1 MLDVNLYTLN
11 FVRSTNEPD
20 KLFLIQEATGEPV
33 YFRLRAP
40 EGSGE
45 TRTELYHAA
54 TLAPLGV
61 FQHLSSKLKLI
72 SLTNPSSTIEL
83 KNSGYINFEWTF
95 YFDKI
100 LKFCW
105 RKDIV
110 GMAGNKRGY
119 TCWMSRK
126 PDPDYPCAIYR
137 PGSSTVPPSCQFLDF
152 NIRRIEN
159 LHDPRGLEF
168 AIILA
173 LLGFTEAVADHDRSP
188 PTSPLDSQRQI
199 TAIEANELR
208 VTENS
213 STSELVAQGHKLFED
228 PLFLYLSVHAPSPKT
243 FKRATA
249 VAEQIKRDRLKRHGE
264 ELYQYLVDDIMS
276 HEISTGKPSSSG
288 SSCTNSSKSSS
299 LKVYLSRTPLDE
311 LLPKS
316 ATSSKSNQKSGR
328 SSLRVQKPQLP
339 PKEPR
344 APFLSSS
351 LTSSSSSSTSSH
363 HASALPHNSLHSRFM
378 TGVHRPFSKIVS
390 IASSSSQS
398 SAYDLQY
405 ITPYYLEEDEPEE
418 EEELT
423 QQTIP
428 EDPARRSNGQEQDYQ
443 TANVGRSGASLANTE
458 EPGSIEEPDDR
469 LTDQVL
475 IQIAARSLLCLDS
488 LNAIDGET
496 DRATNLVKENGRG
509 SSSSRESRPSTR
521 ASETSFR
528 MSSSTSTSSPEDSRR
543 SSVPSSSLY
552 DDPDSLVNM
561 SEHSNTS
568 LDSRIRSPDS
578 SPLHHRRRADSVRRR
593 GSSGSS
599 SRSSAS
605 SFVELFLSSSGEAHD
620 DDPVNLHRNLPS
632 AVLHTRNHPSL
643 KRLARKTWTSPA
655 VQSAW
660 KRLGSHSTLL
670 HPPSVKLPSSSSSSS
685 SSNTTTTWTAGTTN
699 SSNFFSS
706 LFSRKLHLS

>member
-1 MLDVNLYTLN
+1 MLIPY
-11 FVRSTNEPD
+11 
-20 KLFLIQEATGEPV
+20 K
-33 YFRLRAP
+33 
-40 EGSGE
+40 
-45 TRTELYHAA
+45 
-54 TLAPLGV
+54 
-61 FQHLSSKLKLI
+61 
-72 SLTNPSSTIEL
+72 
-83 KNSGYINFEWTF
+83 
-95 YFDKI
+95 
-100 LKFCW
+100 
-105 RKDIV
+105 
-110 GMAGNKRGY
+110 
-119 TCWMSRK
+119 
-126 PDPDYPCAIYR
+126 
-137 PGSSTVPPSCQFLDF
+137 
-152 NIRRIEN
+152 
-159 LHDPRGLEF
+159 
-168 AIILA
+168 
-173 LLGFTEAVADHDRSP
+173 
-188 PTSPLDSQRQI
+188 
-199 TAIEANELR
+199 
-208 VTENS
+208 
-213 STSELVAQGHKLFED
+213 
-228 PLFLYLSVHAPSPKT
+228 KT
-243 FKRATA
+243 
-249 VAEQIKRDRLKRHGE
+249 
-264 ELYQYLVDDIMS
+264 
-276 HEISTGKPSSSG
+276 
-288 SSCTNSSKSSS
+288 
-299 LKVYLSRTPLDE
+299 KVYIVDN
-311 LLPKS
+311 LL
-316 ATSSKSNQKSGR
+316 TSFSF
-328 SSLRVQKPQLP
+328 
-339 PKEPR
+339 
-344 APFLSSS
+344 FLSFSS
-351 LTSSSSSSTSSH
+351 RLPLIVPNFSLCLYVCFLCWLCTSIPLCVYV
-363 HASALPHNSLHSRFM
+363 LPILVGHCLYVC
-378 TGVHRPFSKIVS
+378 TTIAFSKIVS

>member
-20 KLFLIQEATGEPV
+20 KLFLIQESSGEPV

-159 LHDPRGLEF
+159 LHDPRGL
-168 AIILA
+168 
-173 LLGFTEAVADHDRSP
+173 DP

-249 VAEQIKRDRLKRHGE
+249 VAEQIKRDQLKRHGE

-316 ATSSKSNQKSGR
+316 ATPSKSNQKSGR

-351 LTSSSSSSTSSH
+351 LTSSSSSH

-488 LNAIDGET
+488 LNAIDEET

-578 SPLHHRRRADSVRRR
+578 SPLHHHRRADSVRRR
-593 GSSGSS
+593 GSSGCSS

-605 SFVELFLSSSGEAHD
+605 SFVELFLSSSGEAYDHD
-620 DDPVNLHRNLPS
+620 LHLKLPS

-685 SSNTTTTWTAGTTN
+685 SSSNTTTTWTTGTTN
-699 SSNFFSS
+699 SSNFLSS